1 MEKITLHII
10 ILITMIRTKLMLCT
24 ILVMLNQVMETSQLR
39 QETLMEVFHKLI
51 LLYMVVNQSKFLM
64 EMI

>member
-39 QETLMEVFHKLI
+39 QETLMEVWSLI
-51 LLYMVVNQSKFLM
+51 KVNFLWR
-64 EMI
+64 